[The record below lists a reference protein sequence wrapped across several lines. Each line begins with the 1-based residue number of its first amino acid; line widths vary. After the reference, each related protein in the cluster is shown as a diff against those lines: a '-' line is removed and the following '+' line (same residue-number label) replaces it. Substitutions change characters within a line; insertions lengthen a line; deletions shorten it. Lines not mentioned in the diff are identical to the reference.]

1 MLKHIKTLMAVLF
14 AQIALVTIL
23 LVDNDPLSA
32 KQTPSKLV
40 SFKTD
45 QVDKLVIESDDG
57 ETSVKIVK
65 QGENWQLPDLD
76 NFKAN
81 ASKVAAVVS
90 DLAKLESSWVV
101 SSDKDAAERFK
112 AKDDAFEK
120 RATLYDGDQVVAKV
134 TLGTSPGY
142 RRVYGRIGD
151 EPQIHDLSFNTYQLD
166 DDVQSWTDK
175 TVLHLNTDDVKEIR
189 FEGLNLVNKDGKWS
203 LADLKEGETVDFKKT
218 KELADRVLKLGFN
231 KVNRKTEPLKDAKTI
246 TVIKSDGTELV
257 YRIAKVGDEDKY
269 MLKTS
274 GGSSGYELSKYNFD
288 QLIPKERKSYL
299 TS

>member
-1 MLKHIKTLMAVLF
+1 MLKHIKTLTAVLF
-14 AQIALVTIL
+14 VQIALVSVL
-23 LVDNDPLSA
+23 LMDNDPLSA
-32 KQTPSKLV
+32 KQTPDKLM

-45 QVDKLVIESDDG
+45 QVDKVVIESDGG
-57 ETSVKIVK
+57 EKMVELVKE
-65 QGENWQLPDLD
+65 GENWQLPDLD

-81 ASKVAAVVS
+81 ATKVAAIVS

-101 SSDKDAAERFK
+101 SSDQDAAERFK
-112 AKDDAFEK
+112 AEDDAFEK

-151 EPQIHDLSFNTYQLD
+151 DPQIHDLSFNTYQLD

-175 TVLHLNTDDVKEIR
+175 TVLYLNAADVKEIR
-189 FEGLNLVNKDGKWS
+189 FEGLNLVNKDGKWL
-203 LADLKEGETVDFKKT
+203 LADLKEDEKVDFKKT
-218 KELADRVLKLGFN
+218 KELVERVLKLGFS
-231 KVNRKTEPLKDAKTI
+231 KVNQKTEVLKDARII
-246 TVIKSDGTELV
+246 TVIKSDGTELR
-257 YRIAKVGDEDKY
+257 YQIAKVGDGDKY

-274 GGSSGYELSKYNFD
+274 DTSPGYELSKYSFD

-299 TS
+299 SS